1 MEGTHQLRLQREK
14 VLLQL
19 EEGEGGQ
26 RVRAAQCQEGATL
39 HGSGEEGQKGGGR
52 GQRGTDKVIVVS
64 AKKLK
69 YVEERREEGGEG
81 RGEGGGRR
89 GERGGRREERGER
102 GGRREERGERREE
115 RGGRREEG
123 GEGREEG
130 GGRRGERGEIYVDID
145 LSRLCFY
152 VGLWEHLST
161 FQSTKHFGAP
171 RNLMPVAYW
180 ST

>member
-1 MEGTHQLRLQREK
+1 MEHTHQLRLQREK

-26 RVRAAQCQEGATL
+26 RVRAAQRQEGATL
-39 HGSGEEGQKGGGR
+39 HGSGEEGQQGGGR

-102 GGRREERGERREE
+102 REE

-123 GEGREEG
+123 GEGRE
-130 GGRRGERGEIYVDID
+130 GRY
-145 LSRLCFY
+145 
-152 VGLWEHLST
+152 T
-161 FQSTKHFGAP
+161 
-171 RNLMPVAYW
+171 
-180 ST
+180 